1 MLKSR
6 FRIAG
11 EVLVIATLA
20 GSAAAQS
27 PRAPINT
34 LNDLEAALLDCWVPP
49 PIEQSRPGMQIT
61 ALMSFKRN
69 GELFGQPRIT
79 FQSSDASDAE
89 RASYRT
95 AVVETLK
102 RCASLP
108 FTEAFGNGM
117 AGEPFTMRFVDDRA
131 RSGARPLAV
140 LEMAPQS
147 VRALLPRRPRQWSIR
162 RRARSANEPSCC
174 SLIRP
179 ACKATW
185 SRPGSTSSSSLNK
198 QTWGGIRKIA
208 DAPEAVR
215 HLTFKSE
222 EYSRG

>member
-61 ALMSFKRN
+61 VLMSFKRN

-79 FQSSDASDAE
+79 FQSGDASDAE

-95 AVVETLK
+95 AVVETFIGL
-102 RCASLP
+102 SLV
-108 FTEAFGNGM
+108 TGIGL
-117 AGEPFTMRFVDDRA
+117 RFA
-131 RSGARPLAV
+131 I
-140 LEMAPQS
+140 
-147 VRALLPRRPRQWSIR
+147 LLFF
-162 RRARSANEPSCC
+162 
-174 SLIRP
+174 P
-179 ACKATW
+179 AMPAM
-185 SRPGSTSSSSLNK
+185 
-198 QTWGGIRKIA
+198 
-208 DAPEAVR
+208 
-215 HLTFKSE
+215 
-222 EYSRG
+222 